1 MAVLLNDVEQR
12 VLGCLIEKEITTP
25 DYYPL
30 TLNAVTT
37 ACNQKSNRDPVVQF
51 EESAVQQALDS
62 LRQKGLAAVVT
73 GAGIRTPKYRHYGRE
88 KLGLQEGQIAI
99 LCELLLRGPQTLGEL
114 RTHGERMF
122 TFLDLSEVE
131 TVLQELATREQ
142 PLVQRLPRQSGH
154 KEQRYIQLLGGEPDL
169 SLWTETTE
177 TATPLTAERMELLEA
192 RVGRLEDTLA
202 DLAKSFKELKAQ
214 FD

>member
-1 MAVLLNDVEQR
+1 MAVLLNEVELR

-37 ACNQKSNRDPVVQF
+37 ACNQKSNRNPVIQY
-51 EESAVQQALDS
+51 EESTVQQALDS

-88 KLGLQEGQIAI
+88 KLGLQNDQIAI

-114 RTHGERMF
+114 RTHAERMF

-131 TVLQELATREQ
+131 NVLQEMASREQ
-142 PLVQRLPRQSGH
+142 PLAQRLPRQSGH
-154 KEQRYIQLLGGEPDL
+154 KEQRFIHLLGGEPDL
-169 SLWTETTE
+169 SQWSEAPE
-177 TATPLTAERMELLEA
+177 IAAPVTAERMELLEA
-192 RVGRLEDTLA
+192 RMGRLEEEMT
-202 DLAKSFKELKAQ
+202 DLAKSFKEWKAQ
-214 FD
+214 FE